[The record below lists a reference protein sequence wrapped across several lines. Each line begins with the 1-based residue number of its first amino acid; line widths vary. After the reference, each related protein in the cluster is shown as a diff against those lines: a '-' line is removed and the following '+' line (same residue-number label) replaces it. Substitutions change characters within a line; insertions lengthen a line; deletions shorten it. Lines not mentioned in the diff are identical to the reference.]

1 MGYSYF
7 ALLEHAVLL
16 PGEAVQPVDDEG
28 NIAHGQLRSLPG
40 LVLEQQRKQLRR
52 LDVAIAVRVEFSELA
67 LQARLPLFL
76 RQRRQAAHG
85 LRAPSADGGQSRA
98 PAPARLGQRRPAAY
112 RVSPSSRT
120 QGWAQEV

>member
-40 LVLEQQRKQLRR
+40 LVLEQPRKQLPR
-52 LDVAIAVRVEFSELA
+52 LDVAIAVRVEPPELA
-67 LQARLPLFL
+67 LQA
-76 RQRRQAAHG
+76 G
-85 LRAPSADGGQSRA
+85 GGSDGRDS
-98 PAPARLGQRRPAAY
+98 
-112 RVSPSSRT
+112 
-120 QGWAQEV
+120 

>member
-40 LVLEQQRKQLRR
+40 LVLEQPRKQLPG
-52 LDVAIAVRVEFSELA
+52 SMWP
-67 LQARLPLFL
+67 LPV
-76 RQRRQAAHG
+76 HKYVG
-85 LRAPSADGGQSRA
+85 LCRIMSD
-98 PAPARLGQRRPAAY
+98 
-112 RVSPSSRT
+112 
-120 QGWAQEV
+120 